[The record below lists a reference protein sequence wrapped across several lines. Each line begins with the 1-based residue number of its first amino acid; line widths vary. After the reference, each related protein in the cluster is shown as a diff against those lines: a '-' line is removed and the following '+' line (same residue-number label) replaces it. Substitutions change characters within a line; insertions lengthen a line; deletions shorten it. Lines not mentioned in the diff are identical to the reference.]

1 MACKDGTITE
11 EFKHLKVENDE
22 EFYKPLK
29 DRKKVLKMTHH
40 NIKA

>member
-1 MACKDGTITE
+1 MASKDGTIPE

-22 EFYKPLK
+22 ELYKPLK
-29 DRKKVLKMTHH
+29 DRKKVLKMTPH